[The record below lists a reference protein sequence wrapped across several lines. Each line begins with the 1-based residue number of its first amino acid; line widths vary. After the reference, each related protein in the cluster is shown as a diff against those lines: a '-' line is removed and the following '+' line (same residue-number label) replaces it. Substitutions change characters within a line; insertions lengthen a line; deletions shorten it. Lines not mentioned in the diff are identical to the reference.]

1 MQKTEKKRTTTYIYT
16 VSVTIFEHFKIEVP
30 DLWVP
35 ADFFT
40 FTKQILKENINFN
53 AVPVST
59 RLLCV

>member
-16 VSVTIFEHFKIEVP
+16 VSVTILEHFKIEVP

-35 ADFFT
+35 ADLLT